1 LVVAALTRATVC
13 HACAAGW
20 TAKSRQT
27 TWAPTEDEQSGNR
40 AQLSRRGLD
49 RTPAIPTIGSVR
61 SNPAEPTPT
70 SAAAA
75 VLETVAS
82 TLETGVI
89 LLDDDDVL
97 LANEAALSFRVVWDR
112 ELTSRVLSRL
122 ARQSRRDGVRITCD
136 VDLPWGASSRAVHA
150 VAAPVPGTAHVVLL
164 LSDLQ
169 EARRLEA
176 VRRDFIANVSH
187 ELKTP
192 IGAMLLLAEALRG
205 ATDDPIAIKNFTD
218 RLLHEAG
225 RMSRL
230 VQELLDLSR
239 LQGGEPLPSLAAVR
253 VSDIVAD
260 AADPLLIRADA
271 GGIDLEIGVT
281 DGLQVLGDRRQL
293 VTAVTNL
300 IENAIAY
307 SARGAKVGVG
317 ARQQLEDGRQTV
329 EITVSDE
336 GVGIEKADQERVF
349 ERFYRVDTARS
360 RATGGTGLGLAIV
373 KHIMYNHGGRV
384 SVWSRPGVGS
394 TFTLHL
400 PAAQPASASTPADEP
415 AGDPPSE
422 GTQP

>member
-1 LVVAALTRATVC
+1 MNNRPTRLAGQRRRLEAA
-13 HACAAGW
+13 
-20 TAKSRQT
+20 
-27 TWAPTEDEQSGNR
+27 SGV
-40 AQLSRRGLD
+40 
-49 RTPAIPTIGSVR
+49 PTITGVR
-61 SNPAEPTPT
+61 SNPAEPAPA
-70 SAAAA
+70 SEAAA
-75 VLETVAS
+75 VLATVAS

-97 LANEAALSFRVVWDR
+97 LANEAAIALRVVWSK
-112 ELTSRVLSRL
+112 ELTSRALSRI
-122 ARQSRRDGVRITCD
+122 AREARREGVRITRD

-164 LSDLQ
+164 LTDLQ

-192 IGAMLLLAEALRG
+192 IGAMLLLAEALRD
-205 ATDDPIAIKNFTD
+205 AADDPVALKHFTD

-239 LQGGEPLPSLAAVR
+239 LQGGEPLPGLEPVQVA
-253 VSDIVAD
+253 DIIAD
-260 AADPLLIRADA
+260 AADPLQVRAEAA
-271 GGIDLEIGVT
+271 GIELEIGAT
-281 DGLQVLGDRRQL
+281 EGLSVLGDQRQL
-293 VTAVTNL
+293 VTALTNL

-307 SARGAKVGVG
+307 SSAGAKVGIG
-317 ARQQLEDGRQTV
+317 ARRQLDDAGTETV
-329 EITVSDE
+329 EISVSDE

-373 KHIMYNHGGRV
+373 KHIMNNHGGRV
-384 SVWSRPGVGS
+384 TVWSRIGVGS

-400 PAAQPASASTPADEP
+400 PTAPHQASAALALADDRHEEGPEP
-415 AGDPPSE
+415 
-422 GTQP
+422 

>member
-1 LVVAALTRATVC
+1 MNNRPTRLAGQRRRLEAA
-13 HACAAGW
+13 
-20 TAKSRQT
+20 
-27 TWAPTEDEQSGNR
+27 SGV
-40 AQLSRRGLD
+40 
-49 RTPAIPTIGSVR
+49 PTITGVR
-61 SNPAEPTPT
+61 SNPAEPAPA
-70 SAAAA
+70 SEAAA
-75 VLETVAS
+75 VLATVAS

-97 LANEAALSFRVVWDR
+97 LANEAAIALRVVWSK
-112 ELTSRVLSRL
+112 ELTSRALSRI
-122 ARQSRRDGVRITCD
+122 AREARREGVRITRD

-164 LSDLQ
+164 LTDLQ

-192 IGAMLLLAEALRG
+192 IGAMLLLAEALRD
-205 ATDDPIAIKNFTD
+205 AADDPVALKHFTD

-239 LQGGEPLPSLAAVR
+239 LQGGEPLPGLEPVQVA
-253 VSDIVAD
+253 DIIAD
-260 AADPLLIRADA
+260 AADPLQVRAEAA
-271 GGIDLEIGVT
+271 GIELEIGAT
-281 DGLQVLGDRRQL
+281 EGLSVLGDQRQL
-293 VTAVTNL
+293 VTALTNL

-307 SARGAKVGVG
+307 SSAGAKVGIG
-317 ARQQLEDGRQTV
+317 ARRQLDEAGTETV
-329 EITVSDE
+329 EISVSDE

-373 KHIMYNHGGRV
+373 KHIMNNHGGRV
-384 SVWSRPGVGS
+384 TVWSRIGVGS

-400 PAAQPASASTPADEP
+400 PTAPHQASAALALADDRHEEGPEP
-415 AGDPPSE
+415 
-422 GTQP
+422 

>member
-1 LVVAALTRATVC
+1 MEAA
-13 HACAAGW
+13 
-20 TAKSRQT
+20 
-27 TWAPTEDEQSGNR
+27 SGV
-40 AQLSRRGLD
+40 
-49 RTPAIPTIGSVR
+49 PTITGVR
-61 SNPAEPTPT
+61 SNPAEPAPA
-70 SAAAA
+70 SEAAA
-75 VLETVAS
+75 VLATVAS

-97 LANEAALSFRVVWDR
+97 LANEAAIALRVVWSK
-112 ELTSRVLSRL
+112 ELTSRALSRI
-122 ARQSRRDGVRITCD
+122 AREARREGVRITRD

-164 LSDLQ
+164 LTDLQ

-192 IGAMLLLAEALRG
+192 IGAMLLLAEALRD
-205 ATDDPIAIKNFTD
+205 AADDPVALKHFTD

-239 LQGGEPLPSLAAVR
+239 LQGGEPLPGLEPVQVA
-253 VSDIVAD
+253 DIIAD
-260 AADPLLIRADA
+260 AADPLQVRAEAA
-271 GGIDLEIGVT
+271 GIELEIGAT
-281 DGLQVLGDRRQL
+281 EGLSVLGDQRQL
-293 VTAVTNL
+293 VTALTNL

-307 SARGAKVGVG
+307 SSAGAKVGIG
-317 ARQQLEDGRQTV
+317 ARRQLDDAGTETV
-329 EITVSDE
+329 EISVSDE

-373 KHIMYNHGGRV
+373 KHIMNNHGGRV
-384 SVWSRPGVGS
+384 TVWSRIGVGS

-400 PAAQPASASTPADEP
+400 PTAPHQASAALALADDRHEEGPEP
-415 AGDPPSE
+415 
-422 GTQP
+422 

>member
-1 LVVAALTRATVC
+1 MNNGPTRFGPRLA
-13 HACAAGW
+13 HLERA
-20 TAKSRQT
+20 
-27 TWAPTEDEQSGNR
+27 SGV
-40 AQLSRRGLD
+40 
-49 RTPAIPTIGSVR
+49 PTITGVR
-61 SNPAEPTPT
+61 SNSAEPAPA
-70 SAAAA
+70 SEAAA
-75 VLETVAS
+75 VLATVAS

-97 LANEAALSFRVVWDR
+97 LANDAAIALRVVWSQ
-112 ELTSRVLSRL
+112 ELTSRTLLRI
-122 ARQSRRDGVRITCD
+122 AREARREGVRITRD

-164 LSDLQ
+164 LTDLQ

-192 IGAMLLLAEALRG
+192 IGAMLLLAEALRD
-205 ATDDPIAIKNFTD
+205 ATDDPIALKHFTE

-239 LQGGEPLPSLAAVR
+239 LQGGEPLPSLEPVQVAA
-253 VSDIVAD
+253 IIAD
-260 AADPLLIRADA
+260 AVDPLQVRAEAA
-271 GGIDLEIGVT
+271 GIELEIGAM
-281 DGLQVLGDRRQL
+281 DGRSVLGDRRQL
-293 VTAVTNL
+293 VTALTNL

-307 SARGAKVGVG
+307 SSTGAKVGIG
-317 ARQQLEDGRQTV
+317 ARRQHDDDGTETA
-329 EITVSDE
+329 EISASDE
-336 GVGIEKADQERVF
+336 GVGIEKADQARVF

-373 KHIMYNHGGRV
+373 KHIMNNHGGRV
-384 SVWSRPGVGS
+384 TVWSRVGVGS

-400 PAAQPASASTPADEP
+400 PAAPHTAAGASAPTITPQE
-415 AGDPPSE
+415 E
-422 GTQP
+422 GPQP

>member
-1 LVVAALTRATVC
+1 VNNGPTATLGLELV
-13 HACAAGW
+13 AGV
-20 TAKSRQT
+20 
-27 TWAPTEDEQSGNR
+27 
-40 AQLSRRGLD
+40 
-49 RTPAIPTIGSVR
+49 PTIASVR
-61 SNPAEPTPT
+61 SNPPDATPT
-70 SAAAA
+70 SETAA
-75 VLETVAS
+75 VLATVAA

-97 LANEAALSFRVVWDR
+97 LANDAAIALRVVWGH
-112 ELTSRVLSRL
+112 ELTSRILSRI
-122 ARQSRRDGVRITCD
+122 AREARREGTRITRD

-150 VAAPVPGTAHVVLL
+150 VAAPVPGTVHVVLL

-192 IGAMLLLAEALRG
+192 IGAMLLLAEAMRD
-205 ATDDPIAIKNFTD
+205 ATDDPVATKHFTD

-239 LQGGEPLPSLAAVR
+239 LQGGEPLPTMEPVR
-253 VSDIVAD
+253 VSDIIAD
-260 AADPLLIRADA
+260 AADPLQVRAEA
-271 GGIDLEIGVT
+271 AGIDLEIGDA
-281 DGLQVLGDRRQL
+281 DGLLVLGDRRQL
-293 VTAVTNL
+293 VTALTNL

-307 SARGAKVGVG
+307 SSQG
-317 ARQQLEDGRQTV
+317 ARVGIGARHHVDDDGATV
-329 EITVSDE
+329 EIAISDE

-373 KHIMYNHGGRV
+373 KHIMNNHGGRV
-384 SVWSRPGVGS
+384 SLWSRAGVGS

-400 PAAQPASASTPADEP
+400 PLPPAIPTD
-415 AGDPPSE
+415 GQD
-422 GTQP
+422 

>member
-1 LVVAALTRATVC
+1 LEAA
-13 HACAAGW
+13 
-20 TAKSRQT
+20 
-27 TWAPTEDEQSGNR
+27 SGV
-40 AQLSRRGLD
+40 
-49 RTPAIPTIGSVR
+49 PTITGVR
-61 SNPAEPTPT
+61 SNPAEPAPA
-70 SAAAA
+70 SEAAA
-75 VLETVAS
+75 VLATVAS

-97 LANEAALSFRVVWDR
+97 LANEAAIALRVVWSK
-112 ELTSRVLSRL
+112 ELTSRALSRI
-122 ARQSRRDGVRITCD
+122 AREARREGVRITRD

-164 LSDLQ
+164 LTDLQ

-192 IGAMLLLAEALRG
+192 IGAMLLLAEALRD
-205 ATDDPIAIKNFTD
+205 AADDPVALKHFTD

-239 LQGGEPLPSLAAVR
+239 LQGGEPLPGLEPVQVA
-253 VSDIVAD
+253 DIIAD
-260 AADPLLIRADA
+260 AADPLQVRAEAA
-271 GGIDLEIGVT
+271 GIELEIGAT
-281 DGLQVLGDRRQL
+281 EGLSVLGDQRQL
-293 VTAVTNL
+293 VTALTNL

-307 SARGAKVGVG
+307 SSAGAKVGIG
-317 ARQQLEDGRQTV
+317 ARRQLDDAGTETV
-329 EITVSDE
+329 EISVSDE

-373 KHIMYNHGGRV
+373 KHIMNNHGGRV
-384 SVWSRPGVGS
+384 TVWSRIGVGS

-400 PAAQPASASTPADEP
+400 PTAPHQASAALALADDRHEEGPEP
-415 AGDPPSE
+415 
-422 GTQP
+422 

>member
-1 LVVAALTRATVC
+1 M
-13 HACAAGW
+13 
-20 TAKSRQT
+20 SQT
-27 TWAPTEDEQSGNR
+27 
-40 AQLSRRGLD
+40 
-49 RTPAIPTIGSVR
+49 
-61 SNPAEPTPT
+61 
-70 SAAAA
+70 AA
-75 VLETVAS
+75 VLATVAS

-97 LANEAALSFRVVWDR
+97 LANDAAISLRVVWGR
-112 ELTSRVLSRL
+112 ELSSGLLSRI
-122 ARQSRRDGVRITCD
+122 AREARRDGARITRD

-150 VAAPVPGTAHVVLL
+150 VAAPVPGTAYVVLL
-164 LSDLQ
+164 LTDLQ

-192 IGAMLLLAEALRG
+192 IGAMLLLAEALRD
-205 ATDDPIAIKNFTD
+205 ATDDPAAMKNFTD

-239 LQGGEPLPSLAAVR
+239 LQGGEPLPAMEPVQ
-253 VSDIVAD
+253 VSEIVDD
-260 AADPLLIRADA
+260 AADPLQVRAEAA
-271 GGIDLEIGVT
+271 GINLDIGATDDLV
-281 DGLQVLGDRRQL
+281 VLGDRRQL
-293 VTAVTNL
+293 VTALTNL

-307 SARGAKVGVG
+307 SSRGAKVGIG
-317 ARQQLEDGRQTV
+317 ARRVDDDGGRATV

-373 KHIMYNHGGRV
+373 KHVMHNHGGRV
-384 SVWSRPGVGS
+384 SVWSRPDVGS

-400 PAAQPASASTPADEP
+400 PAAPSLPI
-415 AGDPPSE
+415 SE
-422 GTQP
+422 GPTG

>member
-1 LVVAALTRATVC
+1 M
-13 HACAAGW
+13 
-20 TAKSRQT
+20 
-27 TWAPTEDEQSGNR
+27 
-40 AQLSRRGLD
+40 
-49 RTPAIPTIGSVR
+49 R
-61 SNPAEPTPT
+61 SNPAEPAPA
-70 SAAAA
+70 SEAAA
-75 VLETVAS
+75 VLATVAS

-97 LANEAALSFRVVWDR
+97 LANEAAIALRVVWSK
-112 ELTSRVLSRL
+112 ELTSRALSRI
-122 ARQSRRDGVRITCD
+122 AREARREGVRITRD

-164 LSDLQ
+164 LTDLQ

-192 IGAMLLLAEALRG
+192 IGAMLLLAEALRD
-205 ATDDPIAIKNFTD
+205 AADDPVALKHFTD

-239 LQGGEPLPSLAAVR
+239 LQGGEPLPGLEPVQVA
-253 VSDIVAD
+253 DIIAD
-260 AADPLLIRADA
+260 AADPLQVRAEAA
-271 GGIDLEIGVT
+271 GIELEIGAT
-281 DGLQVLGDRRQL
+281 EGLSVLGDQRQL
-293 VTAVTNL
+293 VTALTNL

-307 SARGAKVGVG
+307 SSAGAKVGIG
-317 ARQQLEDGRQTV
+317 ARRQLDDAGTETV
-329 EITVSDE
+329 EISVSDE

-373 KHIMYNHGGRV
+373 KHIMNNHGGRV
-384 SVWSRPGVGS
+384 TVWSRIGVGS

-400 PAAQPASASTPADEP
+400 PTAPHQASAALALADDRHEEGPEP
-415 AGDPPSE
+415 
-422 GTQP
+422 